1 MPNYFFNKSVETFSR
16 SQGLSETPKKLQI
29 GQLPLPLRNHLW
41 SVIYH
46 HLKRALDSNRYRIE
60 LHVSGSWE
68 EILYDF
74 ETNVMFLPADEFYS
88 GWDHVK
94 NKYKSLI
101 LQAPFNHVLDF
112 IQYLLRHEN
121 RPHQFKIEIEHL
133 FKEHLAAYTLIE
145 DGRTIAPSATT
156 EEGQAL
162 ANSMAQVRNAGFM
175 GAHQHLI
182 KAIERF
188 NSAQFADSI
197 RESIHAVDSVARRI
211 DPKSSS
217 TLAPALR
224 NLKQKIYLN
233 NQFLSGVEKIYA
245 YTNSEEGLRHP
256 LIDDEKA
263 QVDDSDAL
271 FMIGACAS
279 FCSYLVAKGRKA
291 GLIDDT

>member
-1 MPNYFFNKSVETFSR
+1 MPNYFFNKSVQTFSR

-29 GQLPLPLRNHLW
+29 GQLTFPLRNHLW

-46 HLKRALDSNRYRIE
+46 HLWRALKSGSYGIPPY
-60 LHVSGSWE
+60 VSGSWLK
-68 EILYDF
+68 ILYDF
-74 ETNVMFLPADEFYS
+74 ETNVMFLPADEFNS
-88 GWDHVK
+88 SWDHVK
-94 NKYKSLI
+94 NKYKKLI
-101 LQAPFNHVLDF
+101 LESSYNHVLDF
-112 IQYLLRHEN
+112 IQFILHHETK
-121 RPHQFKIEIEHL
+121 PFQFEIEHL

-145 DGRTIAPSATT
+145 DGRTIAPSATA

-162 ANSMAQVRNAGFM
+162 ANSMAQVRDAGFI

-197 RESIHAVDSVARRI
+197 RESIHAVESVARRI

-224 NLKQKIYLN
+224 NLKQNIYLN
-233 NQFLSGVEKIYA
+233 SQFLAGVEKIYA

-256 LIDDEKA
+256 LVDDEDA
-263 QVDDSDAL
+263 QADDSDAL

-291 GLIDDT
+291 GLIDET

>member
-16 SQGLSETPKKLQI
+16 SQGLSKTPKKLQI
-29 GQLPLPLRNHLW
+29 GQLPLPLRNQIW
-41 SVIYH
+41 SVIYQ
-46 HLKRALDSNRYRIE
+46 HLERAVDSHPGIPAY
-60 LHVSGSWE
+60 VSGYWAK
-68 EILYDF
+68 ILYDF
-74 ETNVMFLPADEFYS
+74 ETNVVFLPADEFCS
-88 GWDHVK
+88 DWDHVRK
-94 NKYKSLI
+94 NYKRLI
-101 LQAPFNHVLDF
+101 LEATYNHVLDF
-112 IQYLLRHEN
+112 IQYILRHD
-121 RPHQFKIEIEHL
+121 RKPAQFEFEIEHL

-145 DGRTIAPSATT
+145 DGRTIAPSATA

-162 ANSMAQVRNAGFM
+162 ANSMAQVRDAGLI

-188 NSAQFADSI
+188 NSTQFADSI
-197 RESIHAVDSVARRI
+197 RESIHAVESVARRI
-211 DPKSSS
+211 DPNSSS

-224 NLKQKIYLN
+224 NIKQKLYLN
-233 NQFLSGVEKIYA
+233 DQFLSGVEKIYA

-256 LIDDEKA
+256 LIDDENA
-263 QVDDSDAL
+263 QADDSDAL